1 MADNDS
7 STDSSSNSD
16 SNADSPGGFS
26 EADLRRIV
34 GEEVDSRTGERLS
47 RLEKLDLLDGIDD
60 RIEAIVKKHKSSGSG
75 KPAEFDKEG
84 LLGEISTLID
94 GKLAG
99 IGTTGNTP
107 RKPGPLA
114 RFLGFGDLAS

>member
-1 MADNDS
+1 MPPDDDTT
-7 STDSSSNSD
+7 TDTTVDTGS
-16 SNADSPGGFS
+16 GFS

-60 RIEAIVKKHKSSGSG
+60 RIEAIVKKHKSTGSSG

-99 IGTTGNTP
+99 ISTTGNAP